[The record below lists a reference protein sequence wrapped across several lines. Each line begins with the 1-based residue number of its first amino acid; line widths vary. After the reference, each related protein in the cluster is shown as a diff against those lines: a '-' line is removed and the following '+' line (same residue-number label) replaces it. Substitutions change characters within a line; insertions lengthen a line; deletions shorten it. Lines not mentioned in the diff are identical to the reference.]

1 MAHYECGPKLNKMYK
16 CNVCT
21 FGDFVRTCE
30 RITSELGEGYL
41 CVPEKIHEGGILF
54 KKYPNKKNKFEYKS
68 LRVRWMNYPFIKDTY
83 DTLDAHTLRVEH
95 SCIFLDTTLKA
106 FHGAPRFTNHELT
119 VIMNQLALMYT
130 TDTSRPNISRILC
143 DRTLEKTYIGQSSYR
158 LRYNKF
164 NDELNLKRRQF
175 AIGRIKRNEI
185 TNSWFLKLY
194 TKRLFS
200 E

>member
-1 MAHYECGPKLNKMYK
+1 MAHYECGPKLHFGNFKTLLT
-16 CNVCT
+16 CT
-21 FGDFVRTCE
+21 FGDFVHCCE

-54 KKYPNKKNKFEYKS
+54 KKYPNKKNKFEYKTFR
-68 LRVRWMNYPFIKDTY
+68 LNFRNYPFMEDTY
-83 DTLDAHTLRVEH
+83 DTFLNLRLNVQ
-95 SCIFLDTTLKA
+95 SRFLDTTLKA

-119 VIMNQLALMYT
+119 VIMNQLA
-130 TDTSRPNISRILC
+130 DTFTQERRRPKISRILS
-143 DRTLEKTYIGQSSYR
+143 DRSLEKSYTSQTSRR
-158 LRYNKF
+158 LVCNKF

>member
-1 MAHYECGPKLNKMYK
+1 MAHYECGPKLNFGR
-16 CNVCT
+16 NLNATCT
-21 FGDFVRTCE
+21 FRDFVLCCE

-54 KKYPNKKNKFEYKS
+54 KKYPNKKNKFEYKTF
-68 LRVRWMNYPFIKDTY
+68 RVNFLNYPFIKDTY
-83 DTLDAHTLRVEH
+83 DTFFDIQLNVQSH
-95 SCIFLDTTLKA
+95 FLDTTLKA

-130 TDTSRPNISRILC
+130 TEISRPNISRILC
-143 DRTLEKTYIGQSSYR
+143 DRTLEKTYIGQTSRR
-158 LRYNKF
+158 LRCNNF
-164 NDELNLKRRQF
+164 NDELNLKRRYL